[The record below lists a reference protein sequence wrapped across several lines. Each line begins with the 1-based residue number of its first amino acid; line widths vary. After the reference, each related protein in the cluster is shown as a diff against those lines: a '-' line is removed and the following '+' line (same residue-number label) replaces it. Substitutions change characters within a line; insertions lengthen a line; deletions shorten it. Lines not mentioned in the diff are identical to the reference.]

1 MIVTCLKKGKY
12 CALVDLRSLRFSMRK
27 LVENGPNNGER
38 KVAAGVKKMEGGR
51 KNRREVGFVP
61 SPFSPPVQSLNQH

>member
-1 MIVTCLKKGKY
+1 
-12 CALVDLRSLRFSMRK
+12 MRK

-38 KVAAGVKKMEGGR
+38 KVVAGVKKMEGGR

-61 SPFSPPVQSLNQH
+61 IPFSPPVQSLNQH